1 MSNER
6 PEFPPIE
13 SAPPRRTW
21 PWAVAGAALVV
32 ALIWVARRT
41 PAAADARP
49 AGLTTAA
56 ITSETKPATTAEA
69 AKPPAPATKT
79 AAARAPEGP
88 NVLGGAVAA
97 AKSVAMVARAE
108 LDRELGRT
116 KAAQAQAAVYRKQI
130 DDLQKQLG
138 AVRAQI
144 AAMQAAQKPPPPSD
158 QEQILQT
165 LAPVLRSGNG
175 GSP

>member
-1 MSNER
+1 MSNEH

-21 PWAVAGAALVV
+21 LWAVAGAALV
-32 ALIWVARRT
+32 AGLLWFARRPSVPADVR
-41 PAAADARP
+41 PAALANVP
-49 AGLTTAA
+49 ATA
-56 ITSETKPATTAEA
+56 EVKPAVTAEGAKPSTSVA
-69 AKPPAPATKT
+69 AK
-79 AAARAPEGP
+79 APESP
-88 NVLGGAVAA
+88 NVLGGTVAA

-116 KAAQAQAAVYRKQI
+116 KAAQAQAAAYRKQI

-138 AVRAQI
+138 AARSQI
-144 AAMQAAQKPPPPSD
+144 AAMQAASKPPPPTD

-165 LAPVLRSGNG
+165 LAPVLRATNG